1 MNSSQIHSTYKMA
14 LNYLAMA
21 NIKNAFD
28 KIKLLVDEL
37 QMGEYVD
44 NFDELYKNY
53 KYLLQYYVSGVE
65 DPQRK
70 TVYNK
75 LIAKIFIL
83 NSDLREELL
92 LRNSSNIEYTRKRY
106 FPYAKH
112 YTSPKELLISLKYYH
127 TQTVILQ
134 NLENTHKVELDRLRS
149 NYETALNELFNIFWL
164 TSSIKTEEKNLFL
177 HIINSDYPGWLEKNL
192 LISAL
197 SLNLWRMFDES
208 KLLLL
213 LDCCLL
219 DNQENK
225 QRALVGLCF
234 ILAKYNRFI
243 PFFPN
248 IRNRLVLLTDDN
260 HTVENFSNIIIQII
274 STVETDKI
282 SKKLK
287 EEILPEVMKIS
298 PLLKNKMDAEN
309 LLKSDEWDEG
319 NPEWQE
325 MLDKSGVSDKLQEL
339 SQLQLEGADVYMST
353 FSMLKSFPF
362 FNELSNW
369 FLPFD
374 TKNSAIKLLF
384 EQEEKSILSAF
395 VGNYTMCNSDKYS
408 FCLSII
414 QMPESQRNML
424 KQSFKMESE
433 QIEEIAKDEAILAP
447 DILSKNISKQYIQ
460 DLFRFFKLHP
470 QHNDFSDM
478 FGSSLF
484 MHQSFLF
491 DILASN
497 SNIKTTVSEYYFSKN
512 HYAQAI
518 DLFAELLVDQAPTAS
533 LYQKLGYS
541 YQQTSQIA
549 KALDAYLKA
558 DLLQPDD
565 LWTIR
570 KTALCYRLS
579 GNYQKALECY
589 MRLDYLRPNQA
600 NIMLQIGKC
609 YVELSKFKEALNVY
623 FKLDAEAD
631 GNVKVWKA
639 ITWCSF
645 VSGNLIQAE
654 YYVKKTIEVDE
665 SAQNY
670 LNAGHIAWCNKK
682 FEEAI
687 SYYLKSLDMYQDNW
701 DVFFEAIQT
710 DKSFLFANGVDKGE
724 FMLLIDE
731 IQFRLYGNVNY

>member
-14 LNYLAMA
+14 LNYLAKA

-44 NFDELYKNY
+44 IYQELQQNY
-53 KYLLQYYVSGVE
+53 KYLLQYYVSGVD

-83 NSDLREELL
+83 NSELREELL
-92 LRNSSNIEYTRKRY
+92 MRNSSNIEYTRKRY
-106 FPYAKH
+106 FPYSKH
-112 YTSPKELLISLKYYH
+112 YNSPKELLVSLKYYH
-127 TQTVILQ
+127 SQTVILH

-164 TSSIKTEEKNLFL
+164 TSSIKSEEKTLFL
-177 HIINSDYPGWLEKNL
+177 QIIKSDYPGWLEKNL

-219 DNQENK
+219 DNQDNK
-225 QRALVGLCF
+225 QRALIGLCF
-234 ILAKYNRFI
+234 VLAKYNRFI

-298 PLLKNKMDAEN
+298 PLLKDKMDAEN

-325 MLDKSGVSDKLQEL
+325 MLEKSGVSDKLQEL

-362 FNELSNW
+362 FNELFNW

-424 KQSFKMESE
+424 KQSFKMETE
-433 QIEEIAKDEAILAP
+433 QIEEMAKDEAILAP

-470 QHNDFSDM
+470 QHTDFSDM

-497 SNIKTTVSEYYFSKN
+497 SDIKTTVSEYYFSKN
-512 HYAQAI
+512 HYTQAI
-518 DLFAELLVDQAPTAS
+518 DLFTELLVEQTPSAS

-579 GNYQKALECY
+579 GNYQQALDY
-589 MRLDYLRPNQA
+589 YIRLDYLRPNQA

-609 YVELSKFKEALNVY
+609 CVELSKFKEALNVY

-645 VSGNLIQAE
+645 VSGNLNQAE
-654 YYVKKTIEVDE
+654 YYVKKTTEVDE

-670 LNAGHIAWCNKK
+670 LNAGHIAWCSNK

-687 SYYLKSLDMYQDNW
+687 GYYQKSLDLQQGNW

-710 DKSFLFANGVDKGE
+710 DKAFILANGVDKDE

-731 IQFRLYGNVNY
+731 IQYRLYGGY